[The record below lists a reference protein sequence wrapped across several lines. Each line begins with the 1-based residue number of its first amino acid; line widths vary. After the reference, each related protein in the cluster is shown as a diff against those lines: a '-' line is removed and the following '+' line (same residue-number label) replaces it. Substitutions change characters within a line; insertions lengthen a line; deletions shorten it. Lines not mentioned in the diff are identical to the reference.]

1 MARFFV
7 IFALLLAAACKKET
21 NTKDALRQAVIDHLA
36 TRKGLDLNMSS
47 LNVVI
52 TAMNVRETDADA
64 TVSFEPRGGGS
75 GMNMKYMFE
84 RQGDKWVVKGKQDSG
99 AAHGAAAPPAEGSVE
114 LPPGHPPAGSPGGA
128 LPPDHPPLGSGKKQ

>member
-7 IFALLLAAACKKET
+7 ILALLAAAACKKEV

-47 LNVVI
+47 LNIVI
-52 TAMNVRETDADA
+52 TAMNVREKDADA
-64 TVSFEPRGGGS
+64 TVTFEPRGGGG

-99 AAHGAAAPPAEGSVE
+99 SPHGAGAPAEGGAV
-114 LPPGHPPAGSPGGA
+114 LPPGHPPASGPGST
-128 LPPDHPPLGSGKKQ
+128 LPPDHPPMGGARK